1 MKSQKLPQEITTTLK
16 PAILDK
22 MEGLKKRGIV
32 GCTKYERPPLSEK
45 ETRDIR
51 PKDPT
56 QGFTGFV
63 PRHIREPPAKMGGV
77 PKDIKRPEDPMVGW
91 TGFRPKPE
99 SVYEP

>member
-1 MKSQKLPQEITTTLK
+1 
-16 PAILDK
+16 

-32 GCTKYERPPLSEK
+32 GCTKYERPEATHLPQNTIYSLPLSKK

-63 PRHIREPPAKMGGV
+63 PRHIREPVAKMGGV
-77 PKDIKRPEDPMVGW
+77 PYDIVRPKDKMVGF
-91 TGFRPKPE
+91 TGFKPTPE
-99 SVYEP
+99 SVYEPKERGYNQD